1 MPLSNSVLRRY
12 TPPTCTLEIRAKSSP
27 LSRWVGQSVLK
38 DLHFELRFD
47 DPRKPEEKRV
57 TIRGDRTDLEVLYDA
72 VNSYVQNLLDPS
84 PREFSVALHTPAPAK
99 DSIPHENQSGD
110 AIASPTSGI
119 APSESVA
126 AQTPEKEPNQDLRN
140 RPPSPPNLGGTGFTP
155 PKVGGHRGPLEG
167 LGGTGEQNDGI
178 CVSPTNESDD
188 SSSVRT
194 PGLGP
199 KMQAFKPR
207 TPPKEIYLKAKGLVA
222 HDLFLGQLANEES
235 GSVIDLSVLQLF
247 DLATALDEY
256 AAEVVALPTNLKPL
270 SWKKTPAAWTGAA
283 AGVLLAVGVTTAGV
297 RFLNQPKTQQE
308 AAAPTAGQQ
317 PSPTASPPLI
327 SQVPPAS
334 PSPLPTPVV
343 PTPLASAPKLA
354 PPPPV
359 TVPIPPTRSLPSL
372 NQPQILSVSPSP
384 ERIIIPPGRPSR
396 PAPARVPN
404 GVSLLPGSSVP
415 SISSSRSSPETAP
428 AKPSTPSAPTTPPPL
443 PTLPTLQA
451 ASPSPEVAPEVTPS
465 PSTRS
470 LPRSADLNRSEPAS
484 VGNAADNT
492 LFDNIPQVA
501 EARNY
506 LQQRWKPPSGL
517 TQTLEYSLLLN
528 EDGSIQRIIPLGQA
542 AQENIDKTDIPL
554 PGQPFVSA
562 VEGGKNPI
570 IRVVFTPDG
579 KVKTLL
585 ER

>member
-27 LSRWVGQSVLK
+27 LSRWVGQPVLK

-57 TIRGDRTDLEVLYDA
+57 TIQGDRTDLEVLCDA
-72 VNSYVQNLLDPS
+72 VNSYVQDLLDPY
-84 PREFSVALHTPAPAK
+84 PKHLSVALGTPAPAA
-99 DSIPHENQSGD
+99 DLTSHENSSQD
-110 AIASPTSGI
+110 AIAFPASSTTS
-119 APSESVA
+119 SESVA
-126 AQTPEKEPNQDLRN
+126 AQTSQKEPN
-140 RPPSPPNLGGTGFTP
+140 
-155 PKVGGHRGPLEG
+155 
-167 LGGTGEQNDGI
+167 
-178 CVSPTNESDD
+178 ESDEL
-188 SSSVRT
+188 SSVRT

-207 TPPKEIYLKAKGLVA
+207 TPLKEIYLKPKGLVA

-235 GSVIDLSVLQLF
+235 GAVIDLSVLQLF

-256 AAEVVALPTNLKPL
+256 AADVVALPTNLTPL
-270 SWKKTPAAWTGAA
+270 SWKTAPAAWTGAA
-283 AGVLLAVGVTTAGV
+283 AGVLLAVGLTTAGV
-297 RFLNQPKTQQE
+297 KVLNQPQTQKE

-327 SQVPPAS
+327 SQVPPTS
-334 PSPLPTPVV
+334 PSPLTTPTV
-343 PTPLASAPKLA
+343 PPTLAASPKLA

-359 TVPIPPTRSLPSL
+359 TVPIPPTRTLPSL
-372 NQPQILSVSPSP
+372 NQPQILSVGPSP
-384 ERIIIPPGRPSR
+384 TRIIIPPGRPI
-396 PAPARVPN
+396 PTPARVPT
-404 GVSLLPGSSVP
+404 GVALLPNPPAPSV
-415 SISSSRSSPETAP
+415 SSSRSSPETAS
-428 AKPSTPSAPTTPPPL
+428 AKQRTPSTPTTPPPL
-443 PTLPTLQA
+443 PNLPILQPT
-451 ASPSPEVAPEVTPS
+451 SPSPEVAQKVTPS
-465 PSTRS
+465 ASARGTS
-470 LPRSADLNRSEPAS
+470 RSADLNLSESAPVA
-484 VGNAADNT
+484 NADNT

-506 LQQRWKPPSGL
+506 LQQRWTPPSGL
-517 TQTLEYSLLLN
+517 TQTLEYSLLLSG
-528 EDGSIQRIIPLGQA
+528 DGSIQRIIPLGKA
-542 AQENIDKTDIPL
+542 AQEYIDKTDIPL

-562 VEGGKNPI
+562 VPGGGNPI

>member
-99 DSIPHENQSGD
+99 DSIPHENQSGE

-126 AQTPEKEPNQDLRN
+126 AQTPEKEPN
-140 RPPSPPNLGGTGFTP
+140 
-155 PKVGGHRGPLEG
+155 
-167 LGGTGEQNDGI
+167 
-178 CVSPTNESDD
+178 ESDE

-396 PAPARVPN
+396 PAPARVPS

-443 PTLPTLQA
+443 PDFPTLQGA
-451 ASPSPEVAPEVTPS
+451 SPEVAPDVTPS

-470 LPRSADLNRSEPAS
+470 LPRSADLNPSESAS
-484 VGNAADNT
+484 VGKAADNT